1 MHFTDME
8 AEVCGGSVTCPKLH
22 KARFEPWIVTSSQCS
37 FHNMRPRPSMV
48 TVWFRGKRTE
58 QPRLKSGNKETWA
71 LSEATACTGLLA
83 VQRLVF
89 LPHDATQ
96 CGTGRGSLGGTQRE
110 NQDSVLGCESLS
122 EVWGKGKLLR
132 RQGHPEGEASRETF
146 LDVSPREFLRLALH
160 CSPLPPPFY
169 STTWGSLNWAANC
182 QFSRNGNEWR
192 ARGPVYIQL
201 QGVSFAAEKCKPQ
214 PKPSVYVEM
223 LVQVSR
229 DSLRINTLQISS
241 GKTSSVSPYCDLRR
255 PRWLGWVSERTLWE

>member
-37 FHNMRPRPSMV
+37 FHNMRPRPSVV

-96 CGTGRGSLGGTQRE
+96 CGTGRGSLGGAQRE

-132 RQGHPEGEASRETF
+132 RQGHPEGEASREPF

-160 CSPLPPPFY
+160 CSLLPPILLYNMGVFKLSCKLSILQKWEWEEGTRSCLYPVA
-169 STTWGSLNWAANC
+169 GSFLCCW
-182 QFSRNGNEWR
+182 
-192 ARGPVYIQL
+192 
-201 QGVSFAAEKCKPQ
+201 K
-214 PKPSVYVEM
+214 M
-223 LVQVSR
+223 
-229 DSLRINTLQISS
+229 
-241 GKTSSVSPYCDLRR
+241 
-255 PRWLGWVSERTLWE
+255 